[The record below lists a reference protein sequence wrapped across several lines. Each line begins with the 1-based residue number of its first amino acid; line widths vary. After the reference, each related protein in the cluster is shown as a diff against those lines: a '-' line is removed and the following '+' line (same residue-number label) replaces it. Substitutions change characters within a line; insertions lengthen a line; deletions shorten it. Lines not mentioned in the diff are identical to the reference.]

1 MDDFTFYWFF
11 YVAGFATLVIAC
23 IGLLLNASGIYFLF
37 RKKGHKNMFNILLIV
52 NLVFDT
58 MYLAF
63 QTARSLNTHFISFT
77 TSPSAT
83 YYILANSSERFTYI
97 ASVLSLVALAH
108 SRYQVVTDP
117 YKGRRIKLFWSVRRR
132 QLMTYLLPT
141 IFIATSFTVPVIF
154 EIDTAI
160 LTSSEEETVHI
171 IPSEIRSSPYYS
183 IFVIGLLNV
192 VVLGI
197 FPFFSLLYYTFYIK
211 KSLNQRFSFI
221 QSHPVKNTR
230 EGKTFHYDNAVASEN
245 SERDLKRRYSNT
257 NNDKASKTLFLM
269 IFTFVLLHSLRLV
282 ANVGELIVV
291 IGKDKTSNNDL
302 QQGQGIP
309 EWLQVVATLGN
320 MFMTLNASVN
330 YLIYLY
336 LNSKKK
342 IELAPISIRHCLKST
357 LGSEQDGRK
366 PVATQDQRTQKTL
379 SDSFVEVNNTYD
391 CNPISKCLIECKSN
405 DVENPR
411 EGLL

>member
-11 YVAGFATLVIAC
+11 YIAGFATLVISC
-23 IGLLLNASGIYFLF
+23 IGLALNTSGIYFLF

-141 IFIATSFTVPVIF
+141 IFIATSFTIPVIF

-160 LTSSEEETVHI
+160 LTSSEEKTVHI
-171 IPSEIRSSPYYS
+171 IPSEIRSSTYYS
-183 IFVIGLLNV
+183 IFVIGLLNI

-197 FPFFSLLYYTFYIK
+197 FPLFSLLYFTFYIK
-211 KSLNQRFSFI
+211 KSLNQRFSFV
-221 QSHPVKNTR
+221 QSKPLKNTR
-230 EGKTFHYDNAVASEN
+230 KRKTLDDDNAVVLKN
-245 SERDLKRRYSNT
+245 SEPDRKRRYSNSNT
-257 NNDKASKTLFLM
+257 DKASKTLFLM
-269 IFTFVLLHSLRLV
+269 IVTFVLLHSLRLV
-282 ANVGELIVV
+282 AKVGEFIVV
-291 IGKDKTSNNDL
+291 IGKNKISNYDL
-302 QQGQGIP
+302 QQGEGIP

-320 MFMTLNASVN
+320 MCMTLNASVN

-336 LNSKKK
+336 LNTKTKFEFVS
-342 IELAPISIRHCLKST
+342 ISIRHCLKST
-357 LGSEQDGRK
+357 SCSKQDDSK
-366 PVATQDQRTQKTL
+366 KVVMQDQGAQTTL

-391 CNPISKCLIECKSN
+391 CNPISKCLIEGKRH
-405 DVENPR
+405 DV
-411 EGLL
+411 

>member
-1 MDDFTFYWFF
+1 
-11 YVAGFATLVIAC
+11 
-23 IGLLLNASGIYFLF
+23 
-37 RKKGHKNMFNILLIV
+37 MFNILLIV

-141 IFIATSFTVPVIF
+141 IFIATSFTIPVIF

-160 LTSSEEETVHI
+160 LTSSEEKTVHI

-183 IFVIGLLNV
+183 ICVIGLLNI

-197 FPFFSLLYYTFYIK
+197 FPFFSLLYFTFYIK
-211 KSLNQRFSFI
+211 KSLNQRFSFV
-221 QSHPVKNTR
+221 QAKPLKNTR
-230 EGKTFHYDNAVASEN
+230 KGKTFDDDNAVVLKN
-245 SERDLKRRYSNT
+245 SEPDRKRRYSNS
-257 NNDKASKTLFLM
+257 NSDKAS
-269 IFTFVLLHSLRLV
+269 
-282 ANVGELIVV
+282 
-291 IGKDKTSNNDL
+291 
-302 QQGQGIP
+302 
-309 EWLQVVATLGN
+309 
-320 MFMTLNASVN
+320 
-330 YLIYLY
+330 
-336 LNSKKK
+336 
-342 IELAPISIRHCLKST
+342 
-357 LGSEQDGRK
+357 
-366 PVATQDQRTQKTL
+366 
-379 SDSFVEVNNTYD
+379 
-391 CNPISKCLIECKSN
+391 
-405 DVENPR
+405 
-411 EGLL
+411 

>member
-11 YVAGFATLVIAC
+11 YVAGFATVVIAC
-23 IGLLLNASGIYFLF
+23 IGLLLNTSGIYFLF

-63 QTARSLNTHFISFT
+63 QTTRSLNTHFISFT

-83 YYILANSSERFTYI
+83 YYILANSSERFSYI

-117 YKGRRIKLFWSVRRR
+117 YKGRRIKLFWSVRRW

-141 IFIATSFTVPVIF
+141 IFIATSFTIPVIF

-160 LTSSEEETVHI
+160 LISSEEETVHI
-171 IPSEIRSSPYYS
+171 IPSEIRSSPYYL

-221 QSHPVKNTR
+221 QSHPLKNTR

-245 SERDLKRRYSNT
+245 SEHDLKRRYSNT

-291 IGKDKTSNNDL
+291 IWKNKISNNDL
-302 QQGQGIP
+302 QQGQSIP

-342 IELAPISIRHCLKST
+342 IELAPISIRYCLN
-357 LGSEQDGRK
+357 QH
-366 PVATQDQRTQKTL
+366 
-379 SDSFVEVNNTYD
+379 
-391 CNPISKCLIECKSN
+391 
-405 DVENPR
+405 
-411 EGLL
+411 